1 MAIHLWSFIAT
12 VCVQCLYKPIAV
24 HATMYAWNNSKEV
37 RKKLTTLLGYT
48 IHCVLGIITGVQAP
62 GNNIRW
68 STSTMPME
76 QVRMPRE
83 VTIASD
89 KQQSIYPNLVPCFH
103 IKSTGFHEVLYC
115 GQLALL
121 GCPVQGCVSIV
132 IRVKEVAL
140 HLGEKVLCNSK
151 MATSSTQ
158 EKGVVSSLHWTIGTG
173 SQQLT
178 ICAYMHAGT

>member
-1 MAIHLWSFIAT
+1 
-12 VCVQCLYKPIAV
+12 
-24 HATMYAWNNSKEV
+24 
-37 RKKLTTLLGYT
+37 
-48 IHCVLGIITGVQAP
+48 
-62 GNNIRW
+62 
-68 STSTMPME
+68 ME
-76 QVRMPRE
+76 QVRMSRE

-158 EKGVVSSLHWTIGTG
+158 KKGIVSSLH
-173 SQQLT
+173 
-178 ICAYMHAGT
+178 